1 MSELVRV
8 IVVALISSGALWS
21 VALFY
26 LNRREKIRERAEE
39 RREDER
45 IEARKRD
52 ETWFREADQA
62 YKRVELE
69 CTKCTQTLGSLRRRF
84 HTLLWALD
92 DMCDQAG
99 NGDVKVAELRAA
111 VRIARKLPDDV

>member
-8 IVVALISSGALWS
+8 IIVALISSGSLWT

-26 LNRREKIRERAEE
+26 LNRREKLREKKEEERERERA
-39 RREDER
+39 RDRE
-45 IEARKRD
+45 RD
-52 ETWFREADQA
+52 ETWFHEADQA
-62 YKRVELE
+62 YKRVEQE
-69 CTKCTQTLGSLRRRF
+69 CNKCNQTLGALRRRF

-99 NGDVKVAELRAA
+99 TGEVKVSELRAA
-111 VRIARKLPDDV
+111 VRVARKLPDEI